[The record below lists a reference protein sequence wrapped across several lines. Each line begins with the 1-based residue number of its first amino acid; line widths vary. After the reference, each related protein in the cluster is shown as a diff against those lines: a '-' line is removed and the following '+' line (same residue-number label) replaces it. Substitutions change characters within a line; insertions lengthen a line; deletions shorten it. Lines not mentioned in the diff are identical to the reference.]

1 MKCRPGR
8 KRSGEACGRGGW
20 NDLVI
25 AAALAV
31 AAIYSNVA
39 QHPAWLGLP
48 VGALLPQWQPSC
60 AR

>member
-1 MKCRPGR
+1 
-8 KRSGEACGRGGW
+8 
-20 NDLVI
+20 VI

-39 QHPAWLGLP
+39 QHPARLGLP